1 MINLECMCIAVAQ
14 ISPRILI
21 IVCIENNEKETV
33 YHCVYGMFAQCGLSL
48 GNHNITARDQRNWGM
63 FFHIQVVACIYAHAT
78 LLKYLSFSEFHR

>member
-21 IVCIENNEKETV
+21 IENNNEETV

-48 GNHNITARDQRNWGM
+48 GNHVTARDQRNWGM
-63 FFHIQVVACIYAHAT
+63 FFHVPVVACSCSSA
-78 LLKYLSFSEFHR
+78 KSN